1 MKRLTI
7 FTIAVA
13 ASLTACGSASETT
26 TSAAAPAAASSA
38 AATVTLAPG
47 TKVNANTATEDQL
60 RTIPGVG
67 EKIADEIM
75 EYRPYDA
82 TTGPDKFK
90 KELAKYIP
98 AGDIDKIMG
107 YLDFS

>member
-1 MKRLTI
+1 MRTTRLPAIVIGAILALAGCGGSTAKAAP
-7 FTIAVA
+7 TA
-13 ASLTACGSASETT
+13 ASQAPTT
-26 TSAAAPAAASSA
+26 
-38 AATVTLAPG
+38 
-47 TKVNANTATEDQL
+47 KIKANTATETEL

-82 TTGPDKFK
+82 STGPAKFR

-98 AGDIDKIMG
+98 ESDIEKIMAF
-107 YLDFS
+107 LDFS

>member
-1 MKRLTI
+1 MQRARLFVLPFLLVI
-7 FTIAVA
+7 GLA
-13 ASLTACGSASETT
+13 ACGGSSK
-26 TSAAAPAAASSA
+26 TSTVAPAAAPAAAS
-38 AATVTLAPG
+38 ATPAKKL
-47 TKVNANTATEDQL
+47 NANTATEAEL

-82 TTGPDKFK
+82 ATGEAKFR

-98 AGDIDKIMG
+98 VGDIDKIITF
-107 YLDFS
+107 LEFT